1 MKEKQLRRFR
11 TEMKF
16 KIKLSKEQFS
26 GNMTPEQIQGI
37 ADEYKDYL

>member
-1 MKEKQLRRFR
+1 MKGRQSRQFK

-26 GNMTPEQIQGI
+26 GNMTPEQIQDI
-37 ADEYKDYL
+37 ANEYKDYL